1 MGNTVAD
8 KILMTIGQLA
18 KRVGLRSSA
27 LRYYEQEGLLIPAA
41 RSESGYRLY
50 DHAAERKLRLIQR
63 AQRLGLSLADIRLLL
78 TKYESGSLNDATIID
93 TVEARVMVLERQL
106 TELLVMRHELNLF
119 LQDIR
124 HVGEAPY
131 PNHEGAGHIDQL
143 LDQICAHPHQQTA
156 INMLEWLM
164 AHADCQLGSEEGL
177 SIIEQLQGQHVHIWQ
192 EDEAY
197 HILVMSREPQ
207 IGTALEALAQ
217 LEDSCSPDR
226 TAELRPHEEGFHF
239 VAYGD
244 HAFLYARLFMALEFE

>member
-1 MGNTVAD
+1 MGNTVTD
-8 KILMTIGQLA
+8 KILMTIGELA

-27 LRYYEQEGLLIPAA
+27 LRYYEQEALLKPAT

-50 DHAAERKLRLIQR
+50 DETAERKLRLIQR

-78 TKYESGSLNDATIID
+78 TQYESGSLNDATIID
-93 TVEARVMVLERQL
+93 TVEARVMVLEQQL

-124 HVGEAPY
+124 HVEETPH
-131 PNHEGAGHIDQL
+131 PDHEGAEHIDQL
-143 LDQICAHPHQQTA
+143 LDQICAHPHQQTST
-156 INMLEWLM
+156 NMLEWLM

-177 SIIEQLQGQHVHIWQ
+177 AIIEQLRGQHVHIWQ
-192 EDEAY
+192 EEAAY

-207 IGTALEALAQ
+207 IGTALQALAQ
-217 LEDSCSPDR
+217 LEDGCAADR
-226 TAELRPHEEGFHF
+226 TAELRPHDEGFHF
-239 VAYGD
+239 IAYGD